1 MYVFCICSLRDWWAN
16 AIGRYILVHIGEKK
30 QIKIFLP
37 VSPTTEGKDRLEEEM
52 NELSLQSTVCPR
64 EPGDM
69 GGVGRWSRVEE
80 YQMQSLGEV
89 KQHDAINW

>member
-1 MYVFCICSLRDWWAN
+1 
-16 AIGRYILVHIGEKK
+16 
-30 QIKIFLP
+30 
-37 VSPTTEGKDRLEEEM
+37 M

-69 GGVGRWSRVEE
+69 GGGGGWSRVEE